1 MTVNDHFDA
10 WLKTLDW
17 PSVGPKLLRA
27 LEDVDWALSSD
38 KPDEAEKI
46 VDRVFAEIG
55 RTQAELATHKGGR
68 ETGPADAKVRRTAA
82 RGACLLESKPWSDRP
97 IFIGGQ
103 DSDDPHMGQKRR
115 LSAASGSRS

>member
-1 MTVNDHFDA
+1 MTVNDPFDA

-17 PSVGPKLLRA
+17 PTVGPKLLQA

-55 RTQAELATHKGGR
+55 RTQAELATHKEG
-68 ETGPADAKVRRTAA
+68 K
-82 RGACLLESKPWSDRP
+82 
-97 IFIGGQ
+97 
-103 DSDDPHMGQKRR
+103 
-115 LSAASGSRS
+115 